1 MEMLEVVDMSA
12 DIHVHMMAAQDGVYP
27 SLHISSLHRILGRIG
42 VDGMMS
48 HYRTMPSFEESGLSL
63 PGLPRI

>member
-48 HYRTMPSFEESGLSL
+48 HYHHPVLDRKSVV
-63 PGLPRI
+63 